1 MGRRRRN
8 ASPTGVPQ
16 VTAAQALRLEVV
28 KGVLLGTL
36 ELEQGAA
43 RMRVPVEELARLVE
57 GARRAVIA
65 TLGESALGLP
75 QP

>member
-1 MGRRRRN
+1 MARRRRN
-8 ASPTGVPQ
+8 ASPTGVPL
-16 VTAAQALRLEVV
+16 VTAAQALRLEVI

-43 RMRVPVEELARLVE
+43 RMRVSCDELARLVD

-65 TLGESALGLP
+65 TLGESALAMA
-75 QP
+75 